1 MIRFRPIEPA
11 LLTASEAAAYL
22 RLDEGKDA
30 DGAIRAIDRL
40 VDQERLRPCLVGRHR
55 RYSRVE
61 LDRFIAAE
69 TEKYGDSP

>member
-1 MIRFRPIEPA
+1 MIEFRPVEPA
-11 LLTASEAAAYL
+11 LLTASEAGVYL

-30 DGAIRAIDRL
+30 DGAVRAIDRL
-40 VDQERLRPCLVGRHR
+40 VDQGRLKPCLIGRHR
-55 RYSRVE
+55 RYSKVE